1 MIPEK
6 NPFRPSFGT
15 SPQELIGR
23 GFELHSFL
31 TGLYE
36 GVGSM
41 NRAVLVSGARGVGK
55 TVLLNEFE
63 EVARGMGWVV
73 VRAYADDSL
82 VNRLVRT
89 TIPQA
94 LAALDYGEAAG
105 GVRRMVTGFSLAG
118 IGSISSEVARN
129 RPSPEPSLI
138 GELRALAAAARQH
151 EAGVLVTLDEIQAA
165 HPEQLAH
172 LATAIQDLMRDEYDV
187 AFAAAGLTAGIESL
201 LEHPGT
207 TFMRRANRLELAC
220 SMRRRWRRRS
230 PLRPGHTG
238 GLLTARRR
246 SERPRYPRGTHTWF
260 NWRALLVGHA
270 PPWSGQARSPLAT
283 WRR

>member
-15 SPQELIGR
+15 SPQEVIGR

-63 EVARGMGWVV
+63 EAARGMGWVV
-73 VRAYADDSL
+73 VRAYADESL
-82 VNRLVRT
+82 VNHLVRT
-89 TIPQA
+89 VIPQA
-94 LAALDYGEAAG
+94 LVSLDYGEPTAKI
-105 GVRRMVTGFSLAG
+105 RRTIPGFSLAG
-118 IGSISSEVARN
+118 IGSISSEVTRD

-138 GELRALAAAARQH
+138 GELRALATAARRH
-151 EAGVLVTLDEIQAA
+151 EAGILVTFDEIQAA
-165 HPEQLAH
+165 PPEQLAH

-207 TFMRRANRLELAC
+207 TFMRRANRLEL
-220 SMRRRWRRRS
+220 
-230 PLRPGHTG
+230 
-238 GLLTARRR
+238 GLLDESEVAQALVATAR
-246 SERPRYPRGTHTWF
+246 EHGRPFAQEAAQRAAALSQGYPYLVQLSG
-260 NWRALLVGHA
+260 AL
-270 PPWSGQARSPLAT
+270 S
-283 WRR
+283 